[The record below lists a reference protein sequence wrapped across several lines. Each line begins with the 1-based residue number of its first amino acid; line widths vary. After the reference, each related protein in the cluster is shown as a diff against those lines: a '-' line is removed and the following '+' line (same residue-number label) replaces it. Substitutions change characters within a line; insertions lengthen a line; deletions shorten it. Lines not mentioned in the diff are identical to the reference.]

1 MISNEIFV
9 LEDKSII
16 SLLSFLSSSWSLGS
30 WSFGWSSSLSWS
42 FGWGSG
48 LSWSL
53 SWSSS
58 LGTFS
63 WGSSFSWSSWLDW
76 SSNFLWLFS
85 GFLGSFIR
93 GFLLLKIFG
102 EEFLIGDMSF
112 LGLQPSVLLDS
123 LVDGLSSD
131 F

>member
-16 SLLSFLSSSWSLGS
+16 SLLSFLSSSWSLGG

-48 LSWSL
+48 LSWNL
-53 SWSSS
+53 
-58 LGTFS
+58 
-63 WGSSFSWSSWLDW
+63 SWSSWLNW

-85 GFLGSFIR
+85 GFLSSFIR

>member
-1 MISNEIFV
+1 MISNETFV
-9 LEDKSII
+9 LEDRSII
-16 SLLSFLSSSWSLGS
+16 SLLSFLSSSWSLGG

-42 FGWGSG
+42 LGWGSG

-63 WGSSFSWSSWLDW
+63 WGSGFSALCWGSSLSWSSWLNW
-76 SSNFLWLFS
+76 SGNFLWFFS

-102 EEFLIGDMSF
+102 EEFLIGDMRSLAFNHLSF
-112 LGLQPSVLLDS
+112 LI
-123 LVDGLSSD
+123 
-131 F
+131 